1 MTRSLNTENKAGM
14 SNSGNTGTLENL
26 TQFVASKREM
36 FLMSYS
42 LTVKRD
48 EMKKLSILAYDREEA
63 LRKAEKILEEDAAR
77 FDAFLKE
84 NNLKTMEATK
94 RYSISLF
101 SPTLTIVK
109 GRRRDKSKAG

>member
-1 MTRSLNTENKAGM
+1 
-14 SNSGNTGTLENL
+14 
-26 TQFVASKREM
+26 M

-48 EMKKLSILAYDREEA
+48 EMKKLTTLATDREDA
-63 LRKAEKILEEDAAR
+63 LHKAEKMLEEDTAR

-94 RYSISLF
+94 RSTPLLVINL
-101 SPTLTIVK
+101 V
-109 GRRRDKSKAG
+109 

>member
-1 MTRSLNTENKAGM
+1 M
-14 SNSGNTGTLENL
+14 SSADYSHKPHTSSTHKPATTNESFSGTTENL

-48 EMKKLSILAYDREEA
+48 EMKKLSNLATDREEA
-63 LRKAEKILEEDAAR
+63 LHKAEKMLEEDAAR

-94 RYSISLF
+94 R
-101 SPTLTIVK
+101 
-109 GRRRDKSKAG
+109 